1 MLDPEDD
8 KSSQTTTYM
17 AIRCSCVWLR
27 LTWPSSVSGIA
38 FLPVVT
44 GFFDT
49 AFFDSGR
56 LCGFDEVGHGI
67 RCCHRTGDA
76 TWIVV
81 ARCHIG
87 VVAAASQLKIEG
99 ERREGVMGR
108 TYGIYTPNEHE
119 PQVGR

>member
-8 KSSQTTTYM
+8 KTSQMTTYM
-17 AIRCSCVWLR
+17 AIRCSGVWLR
-27 LTWPSSVSGIA
+27 LTRPSSVSGIA

-49 AFFDSGR
+49 AF
-56 LCGFDEVGHGI
+56 LTLVGF
-67 RCCHRTGDA
+67 A
-76 TWIVV
+76 AL
-81 ARCHIG
+81 ARCHVG
-87 VVAAASQLKIEG
+87 VVAAASQIKIDG
-99 ERREGVMGR
+99 ERREGVIGR